1 MIAIWILICLVAYGV
16 NTKMVFYIVAAA
28 VGMVMGGLQSL
39 SRSTYSKMLKEGE
52 TDVTSYFSFFDVTY
66 KVAIVVGTFLFGWIE
81 FITGDIRNSVLVIGG
96 LFVIGL
102 LVLWTVNFD
111 KAISKS
117 THPSK
122 T

>member
-1 MIAIWILICLVAYGV
+1 MIVIWIIICLVAYGV
-16 NTKMVFYIVAAA
+16 KTKLVFYIVAAA

-39 SRSTYSKMLKEGE
+39 SRSTYSKMLREDE

-81 FITGDIRNSVLVIGG
+81 FITGNIRNSVLVIAA

-117 THPSK
+117 T
-122 T
+122 